1 MDASS
6 LTPYLPLELER
17 HIFELCALSRPVGI
31 PRLMLVA
38 WRVKKWVEP
47 ILYRCLTVGYT
58 KSMKGYPFLAC
69 RPFLD
74 VLRSKPGSFFANAV
88 RHLTLFLPRSDKEDA
103 ICYLCTVL
111 SVCTGVENLS
121 LACDSDD
128 FAAYEILEAATPALP
143 LRHLYADPRTL
154 FSVLPSTNALFSRIT
169 HLEVTS
175 LSDGIREELP
185 LLLQLTHLAFDDYDF
200 SPCLAL
206 LKACQQLR
214 VLVALSAP
222 AQHFPGLAA
231 LVQDMRFVTMTR
243 SSFLKDWQMGVHAGI
258 DYWTHA
264 EDFIAQRRS
273 GEIDAL
279 QYIIPGDDSRLIE

>member
-1 MDASS
+1 MNSSS

-31 PRLMLVA
+31 PILMLVA

-47 ILYRCLTVGYT
+47 LLYRCLTVGYT
-58 KSMKGYPFLAC
+58 QSMKGYPFLAC

-74 VLRSKPGSFFANAV
+74 NAIRYLR
-88 RHLTLFLPRSDKEDA
+88 
-103 ICYLCTVL
+103 TVL

-128 FAAYEILEAATPALP
+128 FAAYEILEAVAPALP

-154 FSVLPSTNALFSRIT
+154 FSVLPSKNTLFSRIT

-175 LSDGIREELP
+175 LSDGICEELP
-185 LLLQLTHLAFDDYDF
+185 LLLQLTHLAFDDDDF
-200 SPCLAL
+200 SACLAL

-222 AQHFPGLAA
+222 GQHYPGLAA

-258 DYWTHA
+258 DYWTQA
-264 EDFIAQRRS
+264 EDFIARRRS

-279 QYIIPGDDSRLIE
+279 QYNIPGDDSLLIG